1 MKSHS
6 SDKNLA
12 EKPLAANPRWEW
24 FFAGAAA
31 ALLLALYVAFPEK
44 VYVFDGVLFSGIVER
59 IGENWRADLFNGRHL
74 IFNPT
79 MMLLRDFA
87 LRAGLTVSAYSL
99 IQTVNAVVGVLGVL
113 LFSRIV
119 FRLTRDKELAWI
131 VAWILA
137 ISCNYWSRA
146 TEGQVYMLMT
156 FGSLATAYAAL
167 VFAQEATPA
176 SAAKLCAAFVAAVLF
191 HSVNIFLL
199 PMVLLSF
206 WAASSKAAKST
217 LWSSASLI
225 AAGVTIPFLIAF
237 KISSSASMR
246 SFFIKTL
253 ELYSTGGTPSWTG
266 LIGRIYSSEP
276 LNLGARLSDGARAL
290 YAALVS
296 RPPLIGLGASI
307 FCLGL
312 AFAAYAALRRR
323 EDRRPALL
331 MMLWGAGYALIN
343 SFWHGAEFFW
353 ASPLAAAL
361 ALISLSAAPRLSLA
375 SPRRRRALLGCAGA
389 LTLALGA
396 WNFKKDIQP
405 RTRGAD
411 NLSYRYSLFVGEHTV
426 PFSSIVISGVWNSNL
441 KSYLPYFARRNREVV
456 EYYFNN
462 KPKPEG
468 LQMLRDSLQRKIQ
481 HGIPLYLLPDL
492 VKDKSVDEELRR
504 LWGVAPEEIRGCFG
518 PGHVV
523 RVSHDSDLSLF
534 LFIPKSE
541 TELLFA
547 TLLFQALTV
556 GDQRRLQE
564 IAGILKNIAA
574 FELTPARLQR
584 AVALAERSNYG
595 ARLLWEGIFKDLPPA
610 ARSKAENDIKEFD
623 AWRETPG
630 FYLRVGEIYR
640 HIGLVDDA
648 RRQWSDGYRKT
659 RDPGLRDAARS
670 LDAQPVKPVTSGRRS

>member
-1 MKSHS
+1 MKSNS
-6 SDKNLA
+6 SDKNQA
-12 EKPLAANPRWEW
+12 KKPFVVNPRWEW
-24 FFAGAAA
+24 LVAGVGA
-31 ALLLALYVAFPEK
+31 ALLLALYAAFPER
-44 VYVFDGVLFSGIVER
+44 VYVFDGILFSGIIER

-74 IFNPT
+74 IFNPS
-79 MMLLRDFA
+79 MMLLRDLA
-87 LRAGLTVSAYSL
+87 LKAGLTVSAYSL
-99 IQTVNAVVGVLGVL
+99 IQTMNAVVGVLGVL
-113 LFSRIV
+113 LFGRLV

-131 VAWILA
+131 AAGILA
-137 ISCNYWSRA
+137 ISCSYWSRA
-146 TEGQVYMLMT
+146 TEGQVHMLMT
-156 FGSLATAYAAL
+156 FGAMATAYGAL
-167 VFAQEATPA
+167 AFAQEATPA

-199 PMVLLSF
+199 PMVLLAF
-206 WAASSKAAKST
+206 WAASGKAAKST
-217 LWSSASLI
+217 LCSSAALI

-237 KISSSASMR
+237 KISNPASLR

-253 ELYSTGGTPSWTG
+253 ELYSTGETPSWAG

-290 YAALVS
+290 YAALIS
-296 RPPLIGLGASI
+296 RPPMIGLGASI

-312 AFAAYAALRRR
+312 AFAAYAALRRK

-331 MMLWGAGYALIN
+331 MVLWGSGYALIN
-343 SFWHGAEFFW
+343 SFWHGGEFFW

-361 ALISLSAAPRLSLA
+361 ALISLSAAPRLSLTA
-375 SPRRRRALLGCAGA
+375 PRRRRALLGCAGA
-389 LTLALGA
+389 LTLALGV

-405 RTRGAD
+405 RTRSAD

-426 PFSSIVISGVWNSNL
+426 PFSSIIISGVWDSNL

-468 LQMLRDSLQRKIQ
+468 LQLLCDSLRRKVQ
-481 HGIPLYLLPDL
+481 HRIPLYLLPDL
-492 VKDKSVDEELRR
+492 VQDKSVDEELRR

-523 RVSHDSDLSLF
+523 RVSQDSDLSLF
-534 LFIPKSE
+534 LFIPRNE

-547 TLLFQALTV
+547 TLLFQALTAA
-556 GDQRRLQE
+556 DQRRLQKTV
-564 IAGILKNIAA
+564 GILKNIAMV
-574 FELTPARLQR
+574 ELTPARLQK
-584 AVALAERSNYG
+584 AVAVAERSNYG
-595 ARLLWEGIFKDLPPA
+595 ARLLWEGIFKDLAPA

-670 LDAQPVKPVTSGRRS
+670 LDAQLKPVTSARQG

>member
-6 SDKNLA
+6 SDKNPA
-12 EKPLAANPRWEW
+12 RKPFIVNPRWEW
-24 FFAGAAA
+24 IVAGVGA
-31 ALLLALYVAFPEK
+31 ALLLALYAAFSER
-44 VYVFDGVLFSGIVER
+44 VYVFDGILFSGIIER

-74 IFNPT
+74 IFNPS
-79 MMLLRDFA
+79 MMLLRDLA
-87 LRAGLTVSAYSL
+87 LKAGLTVSAYSL
-99 IQTVNAVVGVLGVL
+99 IQAVNAVAGVLGVL
-113 LFSRIV
+113 LFGRLV

-131 VAWILA
+131 AAGILA
-137 ISCNYWSRA
+137 FSCSYWSRA

-156 FGSLATAYAAL
+156 LGALATAYGAIA
-167 VFAQEATPA
+167 FAQEATPA
-176 SAAKLCAAFVAAVLF
+176 SAAKLCAAFVASVLF

-199 PMVLLSF
+199 PMVLLAF

-217 LWSSASLI
+217 LCSSAALI

-237 KISSSASMR
+237 EISNPASLR

-253 ELYSTGGTPSWTG
+253 EVYSTGETPSWAG
-266 LIGRIYSSEP
+266 LIGRIYSEP

-290 YAALVS
+290 YGALVS
-296 RPPLIGLGASI
+296 QPPMIGLGASI

-323 EDRRPALL
+323 EDRQPALL
-331 MMLWGAGYALIN
+331 IVVWGAGYALIN

-353 ASPLAAAL
+353 ASPLAASL

-375 SPRRRRALLGCAGA
+375 SPRRRRALFGCAGA

-462 KPKPEG
+462 KPKPEA
-468 LQMLRDSLQRKIQ
+468 LRLLCDSLQRKIQ

-523 RVSHDSDLSLF
+523 RVSQDSDLSLF
-534 LFIPKSE
+534 LFIPRNE

-547 TLLFQALTV
+547 TLLFQALTAA
-556 GDQRRLQE
+556 DQRRLQKTV
-564 IAGILKNIAA
+564 GMLKNIAMV
-574 FELTPARLQR
+574 ELTPARLQE
-584 AVALAERSNYG
+584 AVAVAERSNYG
-595 ARLLWEGIFKDLPPA
+595 AGLLWDGIFKDLAPA
-610 ARSKAENDIKEFD
+610 ARVQAENDIKKFD

-630 FYLRVGEIYR
+630 FYLRMGEIYR

-670 LDAQPVKPVTSGRRS
+670 LDAQPIKQVTTARQG